1 MSRAYEYAYALE
13 EEMQRKIYL
22 NRVSS
27 TTEQYYSRYMEQ
39 YNRMKKDGFAAYI
52 PSEMARLSSD
62 LGRIR
67 KLLESDPEEA
77 RDLSYALGTYI
88 KGMSS
93 LVDAAKE
100 QFGRSE
106 QLRIEN
112 LRMEHEQHQSEL
124 FKVYFEILKSIT
136 DPIVANY
143 SVPDFQA
150 LKKDIDN
157 GVLTDRSELETKAK
171 AITANAE
178 KKANEWKTA
187 TFRSKRRANV
197 DEVINETEHRIKNE
211 NIEDKEKT
219 QQFLERIKQLRYG
232 LSEGKADAETIEKQL
247 NTIETEVDNT
257 LVSEETRR
265 EAVRKI
271 IKQLLAQEFTVEKP
285 KSVQAD
291 GKNYVKIVAKQPSG
305 KRAVCNVYMNDK
317 LAYKFDNYEGM
328 TCLKD
333 IEKFNADLKQ
343 VYSIKLSDERVLWSN
358 PDKLDM
364 DANSMPKT
372 DRREK

>member
-1 MSRAYEYAYALE
+1 MSRAYEYAYELE
-13 EEMQRKIYL
+13 EKMQKKIYL
-22 NRVSS
+22 NRVRS

-39 YNRMKKDGFAAYI
+39 YNRMKKDGYAAYI

-67 KLLESDPEEA
+67 SMLESDPEEA
-77 RDLSYALGTYI
+77 RELSYALGPYI

-100 QFGRSE
+100 QFRRSE

-112 LRMEHEQHQSEL
+112 LRMEREQHQSDL
-124 FKVYFEILKSIT
+124 VKVYFEILKSIT

-143 SVPDFQA
+143 SVSDFQA

-157 GVLTDRSELETKAK
+157 GVLTDRSKLETKAK

-178 KKANEWKTA
+178 KKANEWKTEV
-187 TFRSKRRANV
+187 FRSKRRANV

-219 QQFLERIKQLRYG
+219 QQFLERIKQLRSG

-257 LVSEETRR
+257 LVS
-265 EAVRKI
+265 
-271 IKQLLAQEFTVEKP
+271 
-285 KSVQAD
+285 
-291 GKNYVKIVAKQPSG
+291 
-305 KRAVCNVYMNDK
+305 
-317 LAYKFDNYEGM
+317 
-328 TCLKD
+328 
-333 IEKFNADLKQ
+333 
-343 VYSIKLSDERVLWSN
+343 
-358 PDKLDM
+358 
-364 DANSMPKT
+364 
-372 DRREK
+372 

>member
-1 MSRAYEYAYALE
+1 MSRAYEYAYELE
-13 EEMQRKIYL
+13 EKMQKKIYL
-22 NRVSS
+22 NRVRS

-39 YNRMKKDGFAAYI
+39 YNRMKKDGYAAYI

-67 KLLESDPEEA
+67 SMLESDPEEA
-77 RDLSYALGTYI
+77 RELSYALGPYI

-100 QFGRSE
+100 QFRRSE

-112 LRMEHEQHQSEL
+112 LRMEREQHQSDL
-124 FKVYFEILKSIT
+124 VKVYFEILKSIT

-143 SVPDFQA
+143 SVSDFQA

-157 GVLTDRSELETKAK
+157 GVLTDRSKLETKAK

-178 KKANEWKTA
+178 KKANEWKTEV
-187 TFRSKRRANV
+187 FRSKRRANV

-219 QQFLERIKQLRYG
+219 QQFLERIKQLRSG

-271 IKQLLAQEFTVEKP
+271 IKQLMAQEFTVEKP

-305 KRAVCNVYMNDK
+305 KRAVCNVYMNGK

-343 VYSIKLSDERVLWSN
+343 VYSIKLSDERALWSN
-358 PDKLDM
+358 PDKLYM